1 MQPPKILPP
10 HYFLLCLAL
19 MVGLT
24 FVLEQDLF
32 GSRWVYIGSIPM
44 LVGAALAASAAR
56 QFSSVGTNIIP
67 LTKSSALV
75 RDGVF
80 ARTRN
85 PMYTGMV
92 LFLAGLAMV
101 LDNPWNGL
109 LVVAFFLTIRQRFVL
124 REEQLMFETFGEQ
137 YASYKSSV
145 RRWV

>member
-56 QFSSVGTNIIP
+56 QFSSVGINIIP

-75 RDGVF
+75 RDGIF
-80 ARTRN
+80 AWTRN